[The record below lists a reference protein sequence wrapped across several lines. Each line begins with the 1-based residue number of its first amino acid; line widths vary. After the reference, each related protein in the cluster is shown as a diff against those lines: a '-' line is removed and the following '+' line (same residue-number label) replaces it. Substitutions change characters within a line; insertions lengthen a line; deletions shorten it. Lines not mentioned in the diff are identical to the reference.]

1 MSSFDALP
9 TSGVMHDNSTGN
21 FEIPALVRSLVNDL
35 DSTNYKYSD
44 DRINQIICVAARL
57 VQQDADFK
65 TIYNIGPNF
74 ISPNPSDLQ
83 DFDFI
88 NLVGLKTVCIILGSE
103 LKLEAGNSISIKD
116 GPSSIDL
123 RGVSST
129 INIYRNDICSQYDQI
144 LLDYKAGSSLGGQ
157 AILGPYSPASEFV
170 SRRYMHDSRDGDYF
184 RN

>member
-1 MSSFDALP
+1 MSLP
-9 TSGVMHDNSTGN
+9 ISGVMYNNSTGN
-21 FEIPALVRSLVNDL
+21 FEIPALVRSLINDL
-35 DSTNYKYSD
+35 DSTSYKYSD
-44 DRINQIICVAARL
+44 DKLNQLICVAARF

-65 TIYNIGPNF
+65 AIYTIGVNF
-74 ISPNPSDLQ
+74 IAPNPSSVE

-103 LKLEAGNSISIKD
+103 LKSEAGNSISIKD

-123 RGVSST
+123 RGVSNT
-129 INIYRNDICSQYDQI
+129 LNLYRNNICSQYDQY
-144 LLDYKAGSSLGGQ
+144 LLDYKAGNSLAGQ

-170 SRRYMHDSRDGDYF
+170 SRRNSYDNRDGNYF